1 MKPSKNVFVSY
12 APSDKAKIRSILTHL
27 QKHAPSR
34 LNIANVQ
41 GQVPTKLDLRSAIQ
55 SQIAKSDEVV
65 VLWTKDGAA
74 SSFVN
79 DDAAANSSRIRQEND
94 GSSARSPNPCRTSFA
109 HGVERR
115 HPGWSPDGRR
125 VFFAATAPYTY
136 GFSIRTPRIV
146 WPGLRSLL

>member
-12 APSDKAKIRSILTHL
+12 APSDKAKLRSILTEL
-27 QKHAPSR
+27 QKQAPSR

-41 GQVPTKLDLRSAIQ
+41 GQVSARLDLRSAIQ

-79 DDAAANSSRIRQEND
+79 YE
-94 GSSARSPNPCRTSFA
+94 
-109 HGVERR
+109 
-115 HPGWSPDGRR
+115 
-125 VFFAATAPYTY
+125 AATADAMDKPITVILTDRAAPKLPEALQ
-136 GFSIRTPRIV
+136 GASILRLADAGKAAPRAGRPRTVRAGPARAV
-146 WPGLRSLL
+146 RKAPAKKRR